1 MCRLGLTPR
10 RVTSALG
17 RTNSTLVGANV
28 SSISTSTSNA
38 TSFSAAPSR
47 LAFSLPRARSR
58 WLACGSL
65 LWDACP
71 FPISGCPFSRGV
83 PRFSRSFW
91 RPTHT
96 SCEWIFA
103 LPCFS
108 PCFSVRRRRPDG
120 PIGLSG
126 GARCPAGDGCRKRP
140 AGCAPRSRT
149 RVRRS
154 TTSVCRVWRTSCLTS
169 FLPPTWR

>member
-103 LPCFS
+103 LPCFFLRVS
-108 PCFSVRRRRPDG
+108 PCA
-120 PIGLSG
+120 G
-126 GARCPAGDGCRKRP
+126 GAPMARSVFREARAVPQAMDAERGRLVARRAHELACDDRPHRCAECGALPA
-140 AGCAPRSRT
+140 
-149 RVRRS
+149 
-154 TTSVCRVWRTSCLTS
+154 
-169 FLPPTWR
+169 